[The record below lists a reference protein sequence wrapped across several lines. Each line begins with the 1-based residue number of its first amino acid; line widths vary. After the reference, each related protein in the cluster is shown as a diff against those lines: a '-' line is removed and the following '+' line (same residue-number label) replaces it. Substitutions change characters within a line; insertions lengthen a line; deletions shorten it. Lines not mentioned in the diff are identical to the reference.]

1 MGSKQIGNFGDVMAE
16 VQLNTEIDN
25 YIRSHNLDPATHTII
40 RDSNGEMV
48 IVQIVDGV
56 EPEGSIRPR
65 NSR

>member
-40 RDSNGEMV
+40 RVS
-48 IVQIVDGV
+48 
-56 EPEGSIRPR
+56 SL
-65 NSR
+65 S